1 MIIKNIG
8 KKIKTD
14 IERKM
19 NKVREFRPSLEKIQE
34 EYADDIFVDDD
45 DMYKLKQ
52 IINELDD
59 LDKAILIVY
68 ADEGSMEKTGKKFNV
83 SSATIYY
90 NIKRIRNI
98 IKEKL

>member
-1 MIIKNIG
+1 MTFQKPHI
-8 KKIKTD
+8 
-14 IERKM
+14 
-19 NKVREFRPSLEKIQE
+19 SLKKIQE

-68 ADEGSMEKTGKKFNV
+68 ADEGSMEKTGLI
-83 SSATIYY
+83 AR
-90 NIKRIRNI
+90 RI
-98 IKEKL
+98 

>member
-1 MIIKNIG
+1 MS
-8 KKIKTD
+8 
-14 IERKM
+14 
-19 NKVREFRPSLEKIQE
+19 KVREFRPSLEKIEE

-45 DMYKLKQ
+45 KMYELKQ

-59 LDKAILIVY
+59 LDKALLIVY
-68 ADEGSMEKTGKKFNV
+68 ADEGSMAKAGKKFNV
-83 SSATIYY
+83 SAATIYT

>member
-1 MIIKNIG
+1 MS
-8 KKIKTD
+8 
-14 IERKM
+14 
-19 NKVREFRPSLEKIQE
+19 KVREFRPSLEKIEE

>member
-1 MIIKNIG
+1 MTFQKPHI
-8 KKIKTD
+8 
-14 IERKM
+14 
-19 NKVREFRPSLEKIQE
+19 SLKKIQE

-90 NIKRIRNI
+90 NIKRIRII